1 LLSTAQM
8 SALCHKQTHEMHSN
22 LLNGFLDPPK
32 QPVPS
37 QSRREP
43 G

>member
-1 LLSTAQM
+1 MQ
-8 SALCHKQTHEMHSN
+8 HSS
-22 LLNGFLDPPK
+22 LLNGFVDPPK

-37 QSRREP
+37 QSRGVP